1 MAETIDV
8 FAASFPSAAQRREFV
23 TRIAAPTW
31 NVSIDLAVRYVETRR
46 PTMEIS
52 RTFVELGRATM
63 PNASD
68 GSILADKIERQSKKF
83 AETNYA
89 LRLMEAVGV
98 CIVQNEP
105 TLLVGE
111 TGCGKTVSVGRRMFM
126 CCAGNCCSR
135 FLRAFLT
142 LF

>member
-1 MAETIDV
+1 MHRGRSGLR
-8 FAASFPSAAQRREFV
+8 FYHCAQRG
-23 TRIAAPTW
+23 
-31 NVSIDLAVRYVETRR
+31 LARSQGQQ
-46 PTMEIS
+46 P
-52 RTFVELGRATM
+52 FVELGRATM

-68 GSILADKIERQSKKF
+68 GGILADKIERQSKKF